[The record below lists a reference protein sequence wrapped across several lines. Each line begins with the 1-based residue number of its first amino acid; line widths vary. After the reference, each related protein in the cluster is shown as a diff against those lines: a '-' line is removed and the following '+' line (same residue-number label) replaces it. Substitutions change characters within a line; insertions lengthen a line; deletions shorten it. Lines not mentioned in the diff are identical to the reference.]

1 MTPSLRR
8 RRARC
13 RKPRANAVAGAMAV
27 ALALGGPVQA
37 GGPGAGS
44 PAIVQGSLLLDG
56 RPLGGVS
63 VAFVELGSG
72 VVRRATSSPEGTV
85 AARLQPGEYV
95 VTVDNGQGL
104 VLGRGPRVLSLAAGE
119 VASARL
125 ELVALASA
133 RPQEPPPTAAEAD
146 SAMIIDHEP
155 VGCMVANQYPLIDAS
170 VEPLVRVARARV
182 YFKAGSS
189 PLWYYVEMTYVE
201 GRFVAKLPRPQM
213 KASPVSYYV
222 EAFSTTLGSQK
233 TAEHS
238 AVVVPEGTDC
248 ALGVRIAPFGPPG
261 AVTVFS
267 AATGASVAA
276 PGFAA
281 GGLALTAGTIA
292 LVAGGAAAAGITA
305 AVPIFN
311 PRPEPTQTPTP
322 VPTARPTPRPTPIP
336 TPEPTPSP
344 TSDETPPPPITPFR

>member
-1 MTPSLRR
+1 LT
-8 RRARC
+8 
-13 RKPRANAVAGAMAV
+13 
-27 ALALGGPVQA
+27 
-37 GGPGAGS
+37 
-44 PAIVQGSLLLDG
+44 LDG

-72 VVRRATSSPEGTV
+72 RVQRATSSPDGAV

-95 VTVDNGQGL
+95 VTVDGGQGL
-104 VLGRGPRVLSLAAGE
+104 VLGRGPRVLALAAGE
-119 VASARL
+119 VASARM

-133 RPQEPPPTAAEAD
+133 RPQAPPALAAVAEAE
-146 SAMIIDHEP
+146 SALIIDHEP
-155 VGCMVANQYPLIDAS
+155 IGCMVANQFPLIDAS

-182 YFKAGSS
+182 YFKAGDS
-189 PLWYYVEMTYVE
+189 PVWYYVEMTYVE
-201 GRFVAKLPRPQM
+201 GRFLAKLPRPQL
-213 KASPVSYYV
+213 KASPVSYYI
-222 EAFSTTLGSQK
+222 EAYSTTLGTEK
-233 TAEHS
+233 TAAHS

-267 AATGASVAA
+267 AATGSVVAA

-281 GGLALTAGTIA
+281 GGLALTAGTLA

-305 AVPIFN
+305 AIPIFN

-322 VPTARPTPRPTPIP
+322 VPTPRPTPRPTPIP
-336 TPEPTPSP
+336 TPEPSPSP
-344 TSDETPPPPITPFR
+344 AAEETPPPPITPFR